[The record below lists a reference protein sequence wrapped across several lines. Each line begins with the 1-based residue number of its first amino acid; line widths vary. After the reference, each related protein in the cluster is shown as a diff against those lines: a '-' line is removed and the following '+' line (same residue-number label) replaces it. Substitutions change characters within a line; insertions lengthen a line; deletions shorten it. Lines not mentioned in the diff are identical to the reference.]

1 MANTF
6 DSDDDST
13 NPASHPAI
21 HVWANPSSTAF
32 PLRRSPARL
41 SVGTPTGPSTN
52 SWKVWIRGEDAYVAC
67 RDNFR
72 EIKVSLHASG
82 IWRLGFTEQF
92 THSNRDMVPPEKDR
106 AWKKWRATLDDEHR
120 MVIAFQIV
128 CPLASLYLSPKDR
141 AKWPTSIVF
150 VEPAPTE
157 AEMTVLSVCVVLG
170 QDALAFNPQTRGAVI
185 AVLPLGSDR
194 TLQVV
199 VTHENMG
206 DIPKL
211 FSESFGKMLGQFR
224 PDRQLPDEGVFF
236 LLGNRGV
243 DIPWVGA
250 VPFRQMRSR

>member
-1 MANTF
+1 VANTF
-6 DSDDDST
+6 GNEHD
-13 NPASHPAI
+13 PATPTSHRAI
-21 HVWANPSSTAF
+21 HVWANPPSTAF

-41 SVGTPTGPSTN
+41 SIGTPAGPSTN

-92 THSNRDMVPPEKDR
+92 AQSNRDVVPPDKDR
-106 AWKKWRATLDDEHR
+106 AWKKWRPTLDDKHR

-128 CPLASLYLSPKDR
+128 CPVASLYLSPKDR
-141 AKWPTSIVF
+141 AKWPTNIVF

-157 AEMTVLSVCVVLG
+157 VEMTVLSVCVVLG
-170 QDALAFNPQTRGAVI
+170 QDALAFNPETRGAVVAI
-185 AVLPLGSDR
+185 LPVGNDR

-199 VTHENMG
+199 VTHEKIG

-211 FSESFGKMLGQFR
+211 FSDAFRKMLGQLT

-236 LLGNRGV
+236 LLGNRGA

-250 VPFRQMRSR
+250 VPFRHIRSR

>member
-1 MANTF
+1 MRF
-6 DSDDDST
+6 S
-13 NPASHPAI
+13 I
-21 HVWANPSSTAF
+21 
-32 PLRRSPARL
+32 
-41 SVGTPTGPSTN
+41 GTPTGPSTN
-52 SWKVWIRGEDAYVAC
+52 SWKVWVRGEDAYVAC

-92 THSNRDMVPPEKDR
+92 AQSNRSMAPPEKDR
-106 AWKKWRATLDDEHR
+106 AWKKWRPTLDDEHR

-157 AEMTVLSVCVVLG
+157 AEMAVLSVCVVLG
-170 QDALAFNPQTRGAVI
+170 QDALASKPETRGAVL
-185 AVLPLGSDR
+185 AVLPVGNDR

-199 VTHENMG
+199 ITHEEIG

-211 FSESFGKMLGQFR
+211 FSDGFKRMLGQLK
-224 PDRQLPDEGVFF
+224 PEQKLPDEGLFF
-236 LLGNRGV
+236 LHGDRGS

-250 VPFRQMRSR
+250 VPFRPALSR